1 MTFAMV
7 NGERW
12 SYCES
17 KLHRLEYKKSIADA
31 AVDGVVPEGNLRTPT
46 QAQQDIMDWL
56 ARLETGKVNE
66 IARHGHQDPAVSASR
81 ARSSAALRATA
92 TSRR

>member
-1 MTFAMV
+1 MV
-7 NGERW
+7 NGQHW

-31 AVDGVVPEGNLRTPT
+31 SDGVVPEGNLRTPA

-56 ARLETGKVNE
+56 ARLEAGQAAP
-66 IARHGHQDPAVSASR
+66 AR
-81 ARSSAALRATA
+81 
-92 TSRR
+92 